1 MAAIVEGT
9 NLTKRFGTGDATV
22 VAIDSVDITIQASEL
37 VMIMGDSGC
46 GKTTL
51 ISLLGCILTPD
62 EGELR
67 IDGETISSV
76 GETSRSRLPS
86 AGEPSAVGETS
97 RSRLGET
104 SRHDMSQIRREKIGF
119 VFQLF
124 HLLPYL
130 TALENVMVAMDI
142 ARTNTEEAADR
153 AQELLTQ
160 VGLAERFHHR
170 PAQLSGGEKQ
180 RVSFARA
187 LANRPKIIF
196 ADEPTANLDSR
207 QSDNLMN
214 LIQELRQ
221 EHQTTIAIVTHHEGL
236 KANADRVIHMKDG
249 RIVA

>member
-9 NLTKRFGTGDATV
+9 GLTKHFGTGDATV
-22 VAIDSVDITIQASEL
+22 VAIDSVDITIEESEL

-62 EGELR
+62 AGQIR
-67 IDGETISSV
+67 IDGEPIDP
-76 GETSRSRLPS
+76 ELQ
-86 AGEPSAVGETS
+86 
-97 RSRLGET
+97 
-104 SRHDMSQIRREKIGF
+104 DMSVIRREKIGF

-130 TALENVMVAMDI
+130 TAQENVMVAMDL
-142 ARTNTEEAADR
+142 ARKNTAEAESR
-153 AQELLTQ
+153 ATELLTQ
-160 VGLAERFHHR
+160 VGLSERLHHR

-207 QSDNLMN
+207 QSDNLMK

-236 KANADRVIHMKDG
+236 KENADRVIQMKDG
-249 RIVA
+249 RIVAA

>member
-1 MAAIVEGT
+1 MAAIVEGIG
-9 NLTKRFGTGDATV
+9 LTKQFGTGDATV
-22 VAIDSVDITIQASEL
+22 VAVDAVDIRIEESEL
-37 VMIMGDSGC
+37 VMLMGDSGC

-62 EGELR
+62 DGELR
-67 IDGETISSV
+67 IDD
-76 GETSRSRLPS
+76 
-86 AGEPSAVGETS
+86 EPINTVSEDLS
-97 RSRLGET
+97 I
-104 SRHDMSQIRREKIGF
+104 IRREKIGF

-142 ARTNTEEAADR
+142 ASTKTDEAENR
-153 AQELLTQ
+153 AIELLTQ
-160 VGLAERFHHR
+160 VGLIDRLHHR

-221 EHQTTIAIVTHHEGL
+221 EYQTTIAIVTHHEGL
-236 KANADRVIHMKDG
+236 KENADRVIQMKDG
-249 RIVA
+249 RIVPA

>member
-22 VAIDSVDITIQASEL
+22 VAVDTVDIRIEAGEL
-37 VMIMGDSGC
+37 VMLMGDSGC

-62 EGELR
+62 AGELQ
-67 IDGETISSV
+67 IDGESINPEVQDLSV
-76 GETSRSRLPS
+76 
-86 AGEPSAVGETS
+86 
-97 RSRLGET
+97 
-104 SRHDMSQIRREKIGF
+104 IRREKIGF

-130 TALENVMVAMDI
+130 TAMENVMVAMDL
-142 ARTNTEEAADR
+142 ARTKTAEAESR
-153 AQELLTQ
+153 AIELLTQ
-160 VGLAERFHHR
+160 VGLSDRLHHR

-236 KANADRVIHMKDG
+236 KENADRVIQMKDG
-249 RIVA
+249 RILAT

>member
-9 NLTKRFGTGDATV
+9 GLTKRFGSGDATV
-22 VAIDSVDITIQASEL
+22 VAVDSVDIRIEESEL
-37 VMIMGDSGC
+37 VMLMGDSGC

-62 EGELR
+62 TGELQ
-67 IDGETISSV
+67 IDGEPINPEVQDLSV
-76 GETSRSRLPS
+76 
-86 AGEPSAVGETS
+86 
-97 RSRLGET
+97 
-104 SRHDMSQIRREKIGF
+104 IRREKIGF

-130 TALENVMVAMDI
+130 TALENVMVAMDL
-142 ARTNTEEAADR
+142 ARTKTDEAEIR
-153 AQELLTQ
+153 ATELLRQ
-160 VGLAERFHHR
+160 VGLSERLHHR

-236 KANADRVIHMKDG
+236 KENADRIIQMKDG
-249 RIVA
+249 RILTP

>member
-1 MAAIVEGT
+1 MAAIVEG
-9 NLTKRFGTGDATV
+9 NGLTKRFGAGDATV
-22 VAIDSVDITIQASEL
+22 VAIDSVDIAIEAREL

-62 EGELR
+62 AGQIR
-67 IDGETISSV
+67 IDGEPIDPGV
-76 GETSRSRLPS
+76 Q
-86 AGEPSAVGETS
+86 
-97 RSRLGET
+97 
-104 SRHDMSQIRREKIGF
+104 DMSVVRREKIGF

-130 TALENVMVAMDI
+130 TALENVMIAMDL
-142 ARTNTEEAADR
+142 ARTNTDEAEGR
-153 AQELLTQ
+153 ATELLRQ
-160 VGLAERFHHR
+160 VGLSERLHHR

-207 QSDNLMN
+207 QSDNLMS

-221 EHQTTIAIVTHHEGL
+221 EYQTTVAIVTHHEGL
-236 KANADRVIHMKDG
+236 KNSADRIIQMKDG
-249 RIVA
+249 RIIAA

>member
-1 MAAIVEGT
+1 MVTAV
-9 NLTKRFGTGDATV
+9 DA
-22 VAIDSVDITIQASEL
+22 VDIRIEQGEL
-37 VMIMGDSGC
+37 VMLMGDSGC

-62 EGELR
+62 SGELQIEGEP
-67 IDGETISSV
+67 IPSV
-76 GETSRSRLPS
+76 AEGLSR
-86 AGEPSAVGETS
+86 
-97 RSRLGET
+97 
-104 SRHDMSQIRREKIGF
+104 IRREKIGF

-130 TALENVMVAMDI
+130 TALENVMVAMDL
-142 ARTNTEEAADR
+142 AGTKTAEAEVR
-153 AQELLTQ
+153 ATELLTQ
-160 VGLAERFHHR
+160 VGLGERLEHR

-207 QSDNLMN
+207 QSDNLMS

-236 KANADRVIHMKDG
+236 KANADRVIQMKDG
-249 RIVA
+249 RILAP

>member
-1 MAAIVEGT
+1 MAAVVEGT
-9 NLTKRFGTGDATV
+9 GLTKRFGTGDATV
-22 VAIDSVDITIQASEL
+22 VAVDSVDIRIEAGEL
-37 VMIMGDSGC
+37 VMLMGDSGC

-62 EGELR
+62 AGELR
-67 IDGETISSV
+67 IDGEPIDPVNEDLSV
-76 GETSRSRLPS
+76 I
-86 AGEPSAVGETS
+86 
-97 RSRLGET
+97 
-104 SRHDMSQIRREKIGF
+104 RHEKIGF

-142 ARTNTEEAADR
+142 ASTKTDAAERR
-153 AQELLTQ
+153 AIELLTQ
-160 VGLAERFHHR
+160 VGLSERFHHR

-187 LANRPKIIF
+187 LANRPKIVF

-214 LIQELRQ
+214 LIQELRR
-221 EHQTTIAIVTHHEGL
+221 EYQTTIAIVTHHEGL
-236 KANADRVIHMKDG
+236 KENADRIIHMKDG
-249 RIVA
+249 RIVTP

>member
-1 MAAIVEGT
+1 MASVVEGT
-9 NLTKRFGTGDATV
+9 GLTKRFGTGDASV
-22 VAIDSVDITIQASEL
+22 VAVDSVDIRIEAGEL

-62 EGELR
+62 AGELR
-67 IDGETISSV
+67 IDGEPIDPVNEDLSV
-76 GETSRSRLPS
+76 I
-86 AGEPSAVGETS
+86 
-97 RSRLGET
+97 
-104 SRHDMSQIRREKIGF
+104 RHEKIGF

-142 ARTNTEEAADR
+142 ASTKTDAAEKR
-153 AQELLTQ
+153 AIELLTQ
-160 VGLAERFHHR
+160 VGLSERLDHR

-187 LANRPKIIF
+187 LANRPKIVF

-214 LIQELRQ
+214 LIQELRR
-221 EHQTTIAIVTHHEGL
+221 EYQTTIAIVTHHEGL
-236 KANADRVIHMKDG
+236 KENADRIIHMKDG
-249 RIVA
+249 RIVTP

>member
-9 NLTKRFGTGDATV
+9 GLTKRFGTGDATV
-22 VAIDSVDITIQASEL
+22 LAVDAVDIRIEESEL

-62 EGELR
+62 DGELR
-67 IDGETISSV
+67 IDGEPIDSV
-76 GETSRSRLPS
+76 SEDLS
-86 AGEPSAVGETS
+86 V
-97 RSRLGET
+97 
-104 SRHDMSQIRREKIGF
+104 IRREKIGF

-142 ARTNTEEAADR
+142 AKTNTYEAEIR
-153 AQELLTQ
+153 ATELLTQ
-160 VGLAERFHHR
+160 VGLVDRLHHR

-187 LANRPKIIF
+187 LANQPKIIF

-207 QSDNLMN
+207 QSDNLMD
-214 LIQELRQ
+214 LIQELRR
-221 EHQTTIAIVTHHEGL
+221 EYQTTIAIVTHHEGL
-236 KANADRVIHMKDG
+236 KESADRVIQMKDG
-249 RIVA
+249 RIVNT

>member
-1 MAAIVEGT
+1 MAAIIEGIG
-9 NLTKRFGTGDATV
+9 LTKRFGFGDAAV
-22 VAIDSVDITIQASEL
+22 VAIDSVDIHIEEREL

-62 EGELR
+62 AGELR
-67 IDGETISSV
+67 IDGEEIDLNGQDLS
-76 GETSRSRLPS
+76 L
-86 AGEPSAVGETS
+86 
-97 RSRLGET
+97 
-104 SRHDMSQIRREKIGF
+104 IRRQKIGF

-142 ARTNTEEAADR
+142 AKTDTSEAENR
-153 AQELLTQ
+153 AIELLTR
-160 VGLAERFHHR
+160 VGLSDRLHHR
-170 PAQLSGGEKQ
+170 PAQMSGGEKQ

-187 LANRPKIIF
+187 LANRPKVIF

-214 LIQELRQ
+214 LIQELRA
-221 EHQTTIAIVTHHEGL
+221 EHQTTVVIVTHHEGL
-236 KANADRVIHMKDG
+236 KEDADRIVYMKDG
-249 RIVA
+249 KVIAS

>member
-9 NLTKRFGTGDATV
+9 GLTKRFGIGDAAV
-22 VAIDSVDITIQASEL
+22 VAIDSVDIQIEEREL

-62 EGELR
+62 AGEIR
-67 IDGETISSV
+67 IDGEEIKPENQDLSV
-76 GETSRSRLPS
+76 
-86 AGEPSAVGETS
+86 V
-97 RSRLGET
+97 
-104 SRHDMSQIRREKIGF
+104 RRQKIGF

-130 TALENVMVAMDI
+130 TALENVMIAMDI
-142 ARTNTEEAADR
+142 AKANATEAENR
-153 AQELLTQ
+153 SIELLTR
-160 VGLAERFHHR
+160 VGLSDRLHHR

-236 KANADRVIHMKDG
+236 KENADRIIYMKDG
-249 RIVA
+249 RIITS

>member
-22 VAIDSVDITIQASEL
+22 VAIDSVDIAIQASEL

-67 IDGETISSV
+67 IDGETISS
-76 GETSRSRLPS
+76 
-86 AGEPSAVGETS
+86 AAV
-97 RSRLGET
+97 GET

-142 ARTNTEEAADR
+142 ARTNTEEAANR

-236 KANADRVIHMKDG
+236 KANADRVIHLKDG

>member
-1 MAAIVEGT
+1 MIEGIG
-9 NLTKRFGTGDATV
+9 LTKRFGFGDAAV
-22 VAIDSVDITIQASEL
+22 VAIDSVDIHIEEREL

-62 EGELR
+62 SGELH
-67 IDGETISSV
+67 IDGEEIDLNGQDLS
-76 GETSRSRLPS
+76 L
-86 AGEPSAVGETS
+86 
-97 RSRLGET
+97 
-104 SRHDMSQIRREKIGF
+104 IRRQKIGF

-142 ARTNTEEAADR
+142 AKTDTSEAENR
-153 AQELLTQ
+153 AIELLTR
-160 VGLAERFHHR
+160 VGLSDRLHHR
-170 PAQLSGGEKQ
+170 PAQMSGGEKQ

-187 LANRPKIIF
+187 LANRPKVIF

-221 EHQTTIAIVTHHEGL
+221 EHQTTVVIVTHHEGL
-236 KANADRVIHMKDG
+236 KENADRIVYMKDG
-249 RIVA
+249 KVIAS

>member
-9 NLTKRFGTGDATV
+9 GLTKRFGTGDATV
-22 VAIDSVDITIQASEL
+22 VAIDSVDITIEESEL

-62 EGELR
+62 AGQIR
-67 IDGETISSV
+67 IDGEPIDP
-76 GETSRSRLPS
+76 ELQ
-86 AGEPSAVGETS
+86 
-97 RSRLGET
+97 
-104 SRHDMSQIRREKIGF
+104 DMSVIRREKIGF

-130 TALENVMVAMDI
+130 TAQENVMVAMDL
-142 ARTNTEEAADR
+142 ARKNTAEAENR
-153 AQELLTQ
+153 ATELLTQ
-160 VGLAERFHHR
+160 VGLSERLHHR

-236 KANADRVIHMKDG
+236 KENADRVIEMKDG
-249 RIVA
+249 RIVAA

>member
-9 NLTKRFGTGDATV
+9 GLTKRFGTGDATV
-22 VAIDSVDITIQASEL
+22 VAIDSVDITIEESEL

-62 EGELR
+62 AGQIR
-67 IDGETISSV
+67 IDGEPIDP
-76 GETSRSRLPS
+76 ELQ
-86 AGEPSAVGETS
+86 
-97 RSRLGET
+97 
-104 SRHDMSQIRREKIGF
+104 DMSVIRREKIGF

-130 TALENVMVAMDI
+130 TAQENVMVAMDL
-142 ARTNTEEAADR
+142 ARKNTAEAESR
-153 AQELLTQ
+153 ATELLTQ
-160 VGLAERFHHR
+160 VGLSERLHHR

-236 KANADRVIHMKDG
+236 KENADRVIQMKDG
-249 RIVA
+249 RIVAA

>member
-1 MAAIVEGT
+1 MAAILEGT
-9 NLTKRFGTGDATV
+9 GLTKRFGSGDATV
-22 VAIDSVDITIQASEL
+22 VAVDSVDIRIEESEL
-37 VMIMGDSGC
+37 LMLMGDSGC

-62 EGELR
+62 AGELQ
-67 IDGETISSV
+67 IDGEPINPEAQDLSV
-76 GETSRSRLPS
+76 
-86 AGEPSAVGETS
+86 
-97 RSRLGET
+97 
-104 SRHDMSQIRREKIGF
+104 IRREKIGF

-130 TALENVMVAMDI
+130 TALENVMVAMDL
-142 ARTNTEEAADR
+142 ARTKTAEAESSAT
-153 AQELLTQ
+153 ELLKQ
-160 VGLAERFHHR
+160 VGLSDRLHHR

-236 KANADRVIHMKDG
+236 KENADRVIQMKDG
-249 RIVA
+249 RILTP

>member
-1 MAAIVEGT
+1 MATIIEGIEL
-9 NLTKRFGTGDATV
+9 NKQFGIGDAAV
-22 VAIDSVDITIQASEL
+22 DAINSVDIQIEEGEL

-62 EGELR
+62 SGELR
-67 IDGETISSV
+67 IDGEVIDPESQDLSV
-76 GETSRSRLPS
+76 
-86 AGEPSAVGETS
+86 
-97 RSRLGET
+97 
-104 SRHDMSQIRREKIGF
+104 IRREKIGF

-142 ARTNTEEAADR
+142 TKTSRTESEKR
-153 AQELLTQ
+153 AIELLTR
-160 VGLAERFHHR
+160 VGLSERLHHR
-170 PAQLSGGEKQ
+170 PAQMSGGEKQ

-207 QSDNLMN
+207 QSDNMMN
-214 LIQELRQ
+214 LIQEIRQ
-221 EHQTTIAIVTHHEGL
+221 EQQTTIAIVTHHEGL
-236 KANADRVIHMKDG
+236 KENADRVIQMKDG
-249 RIVA
+249 RIIAS

>member
-1 MAAIVEGT
+1 MATIIEGIG
-9 NLTKRFGTGDATV
+9 LTKRFGTGDAAV
-22 VAIDSVDITIQASEL
+22 IAIDSVDIQIEEREL

-62 EGELR
+62 VGELR
-67 IDGETISSV
+67 IDGEAINPENQDLSV
-76 GETSRSRLPS
+76 
-86 AGEPSAVGETS
+86 
-97 RSRLGET
+97 
-104 SRHDMSQIRREKIGF
+104 IRRQKIGF

-142 ARTNTEEAADR
+142 AKTDATEAEKR
-153 AQELLTQ
+153 STELLTR
-160 VGLAERFHHR
+160 VGLSERLHHR

-221 EHQTTIAIVTHHEGL
+221 EHQTTIAIVTHHQGL
-236 KANADRVIHMKDG
+236 KENADRIIHMKDG
-249 RIVA
+249 RIVAA

>member
-1 MAAIVEGT
+1 MAIVIEGT
-9 NLTKRFGTGDATV
+9 GLTKRFGTGDATV
-22 VAIDSVDITIQASEL
+22 VAVDAVDIRIEEGEL
-37 VMIMGDSGC
+37 VMLMGDSGC

-62 EGELR
+62 AGELQ
-67 IDGETISSV
+67 IDGEPINAEAQDLS
-76 GETSRSRLPS
+76 L
-86 AGEPSAVGETS
+86 
-97 RSRLGET
+97 
-104 SRHDMSQIRREKIGF
+104 IRREKIGF

-130 TALENVMVAMDI
+130 TALENVMVAMDL
-142 ARTNTEEAADR
+142 ARTKTVEAESR
-153 AQELLTQ
+153 ATELLTQ
-160 VGLAERFHHR
+160 VGLRERLHHR

-221 EHQTTIAIVTHHEGL
+221 EHQATIAIVTHHEGL
-236 KANADRVIHMKDG
+236 KENADRIIQMKDG
-249 RIVA
+249 RILTT

>member
-9 NLTKRFGTGDATV
+9 GLTKRFGTGDATV
-22 VAIDSVDITIQASEL
+22 VAIDSVDITIEESEL

-62 EGELR
+62 AGQIQ
-67 IDGETISSV
+67 IDGEPINPEV
-76 GETSRSRLPS
+76 Q
-86 AGEPSAVGETS
+86 
-97 RSRLGET
+97 
-104 SRHDMSQIRREKIGF
+104 DMSVIRREKIGF

-130 TALENVMVAMDI
+130 TARENVMVAMDL
-142 ARTNTEEAADR
+142 ARKNTAEAETR
-153 AQELLTQ
+153 ATELLTQ
-160 VGLAERFHHR
+160 VGLSERLHHR

-236 KANADRVIHMKDG
+236 KENADRVIQMKDG
-249 RIVA
+249 RIVTA